1 MSRHRQ
7 RRQAI
12 REARRVRDG
21 GADAGA
27 AMRLAVMVA
36 MVLIA
41 LAVAA
46 GFQGERLAS
55 AVAGV
60 FSGLEPLARPVLLG
74 ASLLELGAVLV
85 ILIIAGVLVW
95 RAFRR

>member
-12 REARRVRDG
+12 REARRVRESG
-21 GADAGA
+21 PDASA

-55 AVAGV
+55 AAAGV

-74 ASLLELGAVLV
+74 ASLLELAAAAI

>member
-1 MSRHRQ
+1 MTRHRQ

-12 REARRVRDG
+12 REARRVREG

-46 GFQGERLAS
+46 GFQGERLAT
-55 AVAGV
+55 AVAGA
-60 FSGLEPLARPVLLG
+60 FSGLEPLTRPVLLG
-74 ASLLELGAVLV
+74 ASLLELGAAAV
-85 ILIIAGVLVW
+85 ILLIAGVLGW

>member
-12 REARRVRDG
+12 RDARRVRESG
-21 GADAGA
+21 PDAGA

-46 GFQGERLAS
+46 GFQGERLAT
-55 AVAGV
+55 AVAGAV
-60 FSGLEPLARPVLLG
+60 SGLEPLARPVLLG
-74 ASLLELGAVLV
+74 ASLLELGAAAV
-85 ILIIAGVLVW
+85 ILLIAGILVW

>member
-12 REARRVRDG
+12 REARRVSEG
-21 GADAGA
+21 GPDAGA

-36 MVLIA
+36 LVLIA

-46 GFQGERLAS
+46 GFQGERLAT

-74 ASLLELGAVLV
+74 ASVLELGAAAV
-85 ILIIAGVLVW
+85 ILLIAGRLAW

>member
-12 REARRVRDG
+12 REARRVREG
-21 GADAGA
+21 GPDAGA

-55 AVAGV
+55 AAAGA

-85 ILIIAGVLVW
+85 IAIIAGVLVW

>member
-12 REARRVRDG
+12 REARRLRDSG
-21 GADAGA
+21 PDAGA

-36 MVLIA
+36 LVLIA

-46 GFQGERLAS
+46 GLRGEWLAVI
-55 AVAGV
+55 AADTL
-60 FSGLEPLARPVLLG
+60 SGLEPLTRPVILG
-74 ASLLELGAVLV
+74 ASGLELGAAAL
-85 ILIIAGVLVW
+85 ILILAGALIW
-95 RAFRR
+95 RALRR